1 MQRTELEKAFVDAA
15 LTLAGESRAA
25 AVCASIPNTTP
36 PLYVAMG
43 SADDIE
49 KLVRMSA
56 GRPKAVDP
64 RNLFFSDALLAD
76 LRYTASN
83 EEMRGLLDDY
93 IEQWL
98 KEKGH

>member
-1 MQRTELEKAFVDAA
+1 
-15 LTLAGESRAA
+15 
-25 AVCASIPNTTP
+25 
-36 PLYVAMG
+36 MG
-43 SADDIE
+43 SADDVE
-49 KLVRMSA
+49 KLVRIAA

-98 KEKGH
+98 EEKGH